1 MEWTKDFYHQQLVW
15 SCDSGADLHRLRDD
29 LVDKMVAH
37 QKNKGTKIL
46 ELGGGTGQ
54 FAVAAAKRGYEV
66 TVIDIVPA
74 AARQIEKL
82 AEEHQVERHI
92 RVLEADFYK
101 VVFQE
106 RFDVICYWD
115 GFGIGEDADQQQLLH
130 RIADWLK
137 PSGVALIDIY
147 TPWYWGAAAGQE
159 MQMGNISRRYS
170 FDAEGCRMTDTW
182 WQGGEEARAIT
193 QSLRCYSPADLQLLM
208 KNIHLE
214 LVDLEPGGAMDYEQ
228 RGYREQVPLGEA
240 MMFMAKLKWG

>member
-15 SCDSGADLHRLRDD
+15 SIDSGADLHGLRDD
-29 LVDKMVAH
+29 LVDKMVRH
-37 QKNKGTKIL
+37 KENKRTKVL
-46 ELGGGTGQ
+46 ELGGGPGQ

-66 TVIDIVPA
+66 TVIDIAPA
-74 AARQIEKL
+74 AVRHIEKL
-82 AEEHQVERHI
+82 AEEHQVEQHI

-101 VVFQE
+101 VVFRE

-115 GFGIGEDADQQQLLH
+115 GFGIGKDADQQQLLQ

-147 TPWYWGAAAGQE
+147 TPWYWAATAGQE
-159 MQMGNISRRYS
+159 MQMGDISRHYG
-170 FDAEGCRMTDTW
+170 FDAEGSRMTDTW
-182 WQGGEEARAIT
+182 WQTGDKEESIK

-208 KNIHLE
+208 KDINLV

-228 RGYREQVPLGEA
+228 GSYREQVPLGEA